1 MPLGGRSSTASQ
13 FLAGNGFLYV
23 CNMLGGMPAWINEG
37 YPVHVKYFSIQE
49 AINNADHGDTIFVSS
64 GTCYENVVV
73 NKTVSLIGEDVSST
87 IINGAICSS

>member
-1 MPLGGRSSTASQ
+1 LPLGGRSSTASQ
-13 FLAGNGFLYV
+13 FLADNGFLYV
-23 CNMLGGMPAWINEG
+23 YNMLGGISAWINKG
-37 YPVHVKYFSIQE
+37 YPIYVKYSSIQE

-64 GTCYENVVV
+64 GTYYENVVV